1 MRRTHF
7 ILPAI
12 VASLLILNMQ
22 NGFAAQIKTKIQ
34 SVFVDKKI
42 VISDYDDQLKKVV
55 VDGSKLYFATH
66 DGRYLFTGPVIDTEQ
81 RVNIV
86 SLHENQVR
94 KTYLS
99 NQPEAIFVSYP
110 SSIPSKYSVTIITD
124 IDCPYC
130 RKLHNHMN
138 SINKLGISVNYV
150 MLPRAG
156 VGSASHKKTVTALCS
171 DDPAV
176 SITNAMLNENLPTNI
191 CKANVMSQHLKIVKD
206 LKITSTPAIIL
217 PNGQLKL
224 GLVSPEKLLMLL
236 ESAG

>member
-1 MRRTHF
+1 MTRTHF

-12 VASLLILNMQ
+12 VACLLMQ
-22 NGFAAQIKTKIQ
+22 NSFASDTKTKIQ
-34 SVFVDKKI
+34 SVLGDKKI
-42 VISDYDDQLKKVV
+42 VISDYDDQLKKVL

-66 DGRYLFTGPVIDTEQ
+66 DGRYLFAGPIIDTEQ
-81 RVNIV
+81 RINII
-86 SLHENQVR
+86 SLHENQRR

-99 NQPEAIFVSYP
+99 TQPEAIFVSYP
-110 SSIPSKYSVTIITD
+110 SSIPSKYSITVITD

-138 SINKLGISVNYV
+138 SFNQLGISVNYV
-150 MLPRAG
+150 MLPRTG

-171 DDPAV
+171 ADPAA
-176 SITNAMLNENLPTNI
+176 SITNTMQNQNLPTLT
-191 CKANVMSQHLKIVKD
+191 CKNNVMSQHLKIAND
-206 LKITSTPAIIL
+206 LKITSTPTIIL